1 MKLANLAGRATLI
14 VGDRALDVEKA
25 SNGVLGP
32 DPAVM
37 YDLANHDELRRL
49 AQAATEAD
57 LVEYDEKLLGPV
69 SPRASKI
76 LAVALNYR
84 GHAEESGIPIPE
96 LPTVFGKFT
105 SSLTGP
111 YDPVIVPEGIDKTD
125 FEAEVVVV
133 IGRTLRAV
141 APEEVWK
148 GIAGVTAGQDVTD
161 RREQWRKPLNQFTL
175 SKSYDT
181 FSPCGPLMA
190 TVDEFDDLDDIEVV
204 GHVDDLEVQRGRTS
218 DLIFPVPELVS
229 WLSRFVTLEPGDLVF
244 TGTPAGCGVRRVP
257 RLYLEPGM
265 TLTTEVSGVGTMRNP
280 ISR

>member
-25 SNGVLGP
+25 SDGALGP
-32 DPAVM
+32 DPAVL
-37 YDLANHDELRRL
+37 YDLAHHDELRRL
-49 AQAATEAD
+49 EQAASDAD
-57 LVEYDEKLLGPV
+57 LVPYDERQLGPV
-69 SPRASKI
+69 SPRAPKI

-96 LPTVFGKFT
+96 QPTVFGKFS
-105 SSLTGP
+105 SSLTGAH
-111 YDPVIVPEGIDKTD
+111 DPVIVPEGIDKCD

-133 IGRTLRAV
+133 IGRTMRSV
-141 APEEVWK
+141 APGEVWD

-161 RREQWRKPLNQFTL
+161 RREQWRKPLNQFTFA
-175 SKSYDT
+175 KSYDT
-181 FSPCGPLMA
+181 FTPTGPLMA
-190 TVDEFDDLDDIEVV
+190 TVDEFDDRDDIEVV
-204 GHVDDLEVQRGRTS
+204 GWVDDLEVQRGSTA
-218 DLIFPVPELVS
+218 DLIFSVPELVS
-229 WLSRFVTLEPGDLVF
+229 WLSRYVTLEPGDLVF

-265 TLTTEVSGVGTMRNP
+265 TLTTQVKGVGTMRNP

>member
-14 VGDRALDVEKA
+14 IGGRALDVEKA
-25 SNGVLGP
+25 SNGALGP

-37 YDLANHDELRRL
+37 YDLAHHDELRRL
-49 AQAATEAD
+49 AQAATDAD
-57 LVEYDEKLLGPV
+57 LVAYDEELLGPV
-69 SPRASKI
+69 SPRAGKI
-76 LAVALNYR
+76 LGVALNYR
-84 GHAEESGIPIPE
+84 GHAEESALPIPE
-96 LPTVFGKFT
+96 QPTLFAKFT
-105 SSLTGP
+105 SSLTGA

-141 APEEVWK
+141 AAEAVWE
-148 GIAGVTAGQDVTD
+148 GVAGVTAGQDVTD
-161 RREQWRKPLNQFTL
+161 RREQWRKPLNQFSL
-175 SKSYDT
+175 AKSYDT

-190 TVDEFDDLDDIEVV
+190 TVDEFDDPDDIEVV
-204 GHVDDLEVQRGRTS
+204 GHVDDLEVQRGRTC
-218 DLIFPVPELVS
+218 DLIFSVPELVS
-229 WLSRFVTLEPGDLVF
+229 WISRYVTLEPGDLVF
-244 TGTPAGCGVRRVP
+244 TGTPAGCGVRRTP

>member
-1 MKLANLAGRATLI
+1 MKLANLAGRATII

-25 SNGVLGP
+25 SNGALGP
-32 DPAVM
+32 DPAVL
-37 YDLANHDELRRL
+37 YDLDNHAELRRL
-49 AQAATEAD
+49 AEEASDTD
-57 LVEYDEKLLGPV
+57 LAEYDEKLLGPV
-69 SPRASKI
+69 SPRAPKI

-84 GHAEESGIPIPE
+84 GHAEESDMPIPE
-96 LPTVFGKFT
+96 QPTVFGKFS

-111 YDPVIVPEGIDKTD
+111 YDPVIVAEGIDKCD

-133 IGRTLRAV
+133 IGKRMRSVDPA
-141 APEEVWK
+141 EVWE
-148 GIAGVTAGQDVTD
+148 GIAGVTAGQDITD

-175 SKSYDT
+175 AKSYDT
-181 FSPCGPLMA
+181 YSPTGPLMA
-190 TVDEFDDLDDIEVV
+190 TVDEFEDPDDIEIV

-229 WLSRFVTLEPGDLVF
+229 WISRRVTLEPGDLVF

-265 TLTTEVSGVGTMRNP
+265 TLTTELPGVGTMRNP